1 MYILRLFHRL
11 EPDRAISA
19 HMVAGGIV
27 RVGRD
32 PAADWTID
40 DGDCEISRTHFE
52 IACNGDGL
60 TLTPLGANGVF
71 GDGGE
76 RLVDG
81 APASVAPGE
90 AFAFGKYR
98 MRIEAAPFAAQL
110 ARSPEATM
118 VFAAPFGEELAVPT
132 DWSDAA
138 DLPPIED
145 DASLLEAFCEGA
157 GLDVSAMSDEDPA
170 RIMRRAGAIYRQM
183 VLGLGDLV
191 LERSATKADLQMD
204 RTTIGARGNNPFKWA
219 PTRKLAADLLI
230 GREAG
235 FLSGPDA
242 IRESFEDV
250 KKHMLGT
257 LAGFGAAMRAVVAAL
272 SPMEI
277 ARRLEGQS
285 HFLKSRQAA
294 SWAEF
299 EKRHGEFS
307 AQGLEVQDGPVNQA
321 FIAAYDAK
329 LRDLAAGPSPALTP
343 SPPPGQPS
351 ALN

>member
-11 EPDRAISA
+11 EPDRAIAA
-19 HMVAGGIV
+19 HMVDGGTV

-40 DGDCEISRTHFE
+40 DADCELSRTHFE
-52 IACNGDGL
+52 IALADGDL
-60 TLTPLGANGVF
+60 ALTPLGANGVF
-71 GDGGE
+71 GDDGE
-76 RLVDG
+76 RFADG
-81 APASVAPGE
+81 APVTVTAGDV
-90 AFAFGKYR
+90 FTFGKYR
-98 MRIEAAPFAAQL
+98 MQIEVAPYAGQSP
-110 ARSPEATM
+110 RSAEATM
-118 VFAAPFGEELAVPT
+118 VFAAPFGDELAVPT

-170 RIMRRAGAIYRQM
+170 EIMRRAGAVYRQM

-191 LERSATKADLQMD
+191 RERSATKADLQMD

-219 PTRKLAADLLI
+219 PTRKLAADLLL

-257 LAGFGAAMRAVVAAL
+257 LAGFGAAARAILAAL
-272 SPMEI
+272 APAEI

-294 SWAEF
+294 CWAEF
-299 EKRHGEFS
+299 EKRHAELS
-307 AQGLEVQDGPVNQA
+307 VEGLESPDGPANRA
-321 FIAAYDAK
+321 FLAAYEAR
-329 LRDLAAGPSPALTP
+329 LRDLAAAPGVSPAPNRP
-343 SPPPGQPS
+343 ST
-351 ALN
+351 LN